1 MRGRNQSDFQSFE
14 GLLGLYEEFVRLIK
28 KLRGVLSARF
38 DVFEVQALNLDVS
51 KG

>member
-14 GLLGLYEEFVRLIK
+14 GPLGLYEEFVRLIK

-38 DVFEVQALNLDVS
+38 DVLEVQALNLHVS